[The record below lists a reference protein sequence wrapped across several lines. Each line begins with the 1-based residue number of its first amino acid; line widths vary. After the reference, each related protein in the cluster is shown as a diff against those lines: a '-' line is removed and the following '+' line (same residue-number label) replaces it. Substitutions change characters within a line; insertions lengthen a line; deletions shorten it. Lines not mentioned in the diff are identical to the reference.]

1 MGTAMAIGTAI
12 GMVMQVAGGLM
23 SFTQTIEQGKS
34 TQEYYNFIAAQ
45 YEKQNKFVAE
55 QASHDIGDVRTEA
68 RLTQEG
74 QRAVVAGSGFAQS
87 VTTDD
92 ILKNT
97 AKLAALDELA
107 IKHNADIKMWENRT
121 QAVLARKAGKNA
133 MKAAMMGGFA
143 TLLGTASSVG
153 SQWSQW
159 SQTGGGRSAG
169 ATVSAAG

>member
-1 MGTAMAIGTAI
+1 MGMGIGIVT
-12 GMVMQVAGGLM
+12 QVAGGLI
-23 SFTQTIEQGKS
+23 SFAQTIEQGKAA
-34 TQEYYNFIAAQ
+34 QEYYNFIAAQ
-45 YEKQNKFVAE
+45 YEKQNKFIAE
-55 QASHDIGDVRTEA
+55 QASRDMGDVQTGA

-74 QRAVVAGSGFAQS
+74 QRAVIAGSGFAQS

-121 QAVLARKAGKNA
+121 QAVLARKAGENA
-133 MKAAMMGGFA
+133 MKAAIAEGFA

>member
-1 MGTAMAIGTAI
+1 MGMGIGIVT
-12 GMVMQVAGGLM
+12 QVAGGLM
-23 SFTQTIEQGKS
+23 SFAQTIEQGKS

-45 YEKQNKFVAE
+45 YEKQNKFIAE
-55 QASHDIGDVRTEA
+55 QASHDIGDVRTGA

-133 MKAAMMGGFA
+133 MKAAMMEGFA

>member
-1 MGTAMAIGTAI
+1 MGMGIGIAT
-12 GMVMQVAGGLM
+12 QVAGGLM
-23 SFTQTIEQGKS
+23 SFAQTIEQGKAA
-34 TQEYYNFIAAQ
+34 QEYYNFIAAQ

-55 QASHDIGDVRTEA
+55 QASRDMGDVQTGA

-121 QAVLARKAGKNA
+121 QAVLARKAGKSA
-133 MKAAMMGGFA
+133 MKAAMTEGFA

-159 SQTGGGRSAG
+159 SRTGGGRSAG
-169 ATVSAAG
+169 TTVS

>member
-1 MGTAMAIGTAI
+1 ME
-12 GMVMQVAGGLM
+12 VAGGLY
-23 SFTQTIEQGKS
+23 SFSQTIEQGKA

-45 YEKQNKFVAE
+45 HEKQNKFVAE
-55 QASHDIGDVRTEA
+55 QASHDIGEVQTGA

-107 IKHNADIKMWENRT
+107 IKHNADIKMWENQT

-133 MKAAMMGGFA
+133 MKAAMSEGFA

-153 SQWSQW
+153 SKWAQWG
-159 SQTGGGRSAG
+159 QTGGGQSAG
-169 ATVSAAG
+169 AAVSEAG

>member
-1 MGTAMAIGTAI
+1 M
-12 GMVMQVAGGLM
+12 L
-23 SFTQTIEQGKS
+23 
-34 TQEYYNFIAAQ
+34 
-45 YEKQNKFVAE
+45 
-55 QASHDIGDVRTEA
+55 VR
-68 RLTQEG
+68 
-74 QRAVVAGSGFAQS
+74 FAQS

-107 IKHNADIKMWENRT
+107 IKHNADIKVWENRT

-133 MKAAMMGGFA
+133 MKAAMMEGFA

-153 SQWSQW
+153 SKWSRW
-159 SQTGGGRSAG
+159 SQTGGGQIAG

>member
-1 MGTAMAIGTAI
+1 MGMGIGIAT
-12 GMVMQVAGGLM
+12 QVAGGLI
-23 SFTQTIEQGKS
+23 SFAQTIEQGKS
-34 TQEYYNFIAAQ
+34 AQEYYNFIAAQ

-55 QASHDIGDVRTEA
+55 QASRDMGDVQTGA

-121 QAVLARKAGKNA
+121 QAVLARKAGKSA
-133 MKAAMMGGFA
+133 MKAAMTEGFA

-159 SQTGGGRSAG
+159 IRTGGGRSAG
-169 ATVSAAG
+169 TTVS